1 MDAMNLNCRLNRKA
15 MTVYFAVFAVAA
27 MAAVAVARSNEEK
40 KRMIN
45 KSTPVL
51 HVKAVEPSLKFW
63 TERFGFKTTIQV
75 PERDHVGFAAID
87 NGSVEL
93 MYQTYEGMQA
103 NPSDPLAKAA
113 EQGPTF
119 IFMEVPDINAI
130 ASALHE
136 SEVVKGI
143 HETAYGAK
151 EILAKE
157 PGGHYMIF
165 SQLPTQTKR

>member
-1 MDAMNLNCRLNRKA
+1 MQVRLNRRFNQKA
-15 MTVYFAVFAVAA
+15 MTVYLAVFAVAA
-27 MAAVAVARSNEEK
+27 VAAVAVARSNGEK
-40 KRMIN
+40 QRMIN

-75 PERDHVGFAAID
+75 PERDHIGFAAID

-103 NPSDPLAKAA
+103 NPSDLVKAA

-143 HETAYGAK
+143 YETGYGAK
-151 EILAKE
+151 EIVAKE
-157 PGGHYMIF
+157 PGGHYVIF
-165 SQLPTQTKR
+165 SQLPTQTKQ